1 MMKINP
7 DIFRS
12 YDVRGIYPTDINEE
26 TVFLIAKAYV
36 KRFNVKKVVVAGDVR
51 TSTPSLKSSMTK
63 GLLEA
68 GASVI
73 DIGIVT
79 TDMMLFSVGHLETDG
94 GIIIS
99 ASHNPREYNGM
110 KIVLK
115 GAMPVSSVNK
125 LFELRDMLIDGND
138 LETGLP
144 PGKTEFLNII
154 PAYVSHV
161 RNFIDFSSLKS
172 FNIVAN
178 PSFGMAGVV
187 VQEVLKG
194 APIIF
199 HFLNEIPNG
208 EFPKGPPNPLLPE
221 NQGETSQL
229 VRNLKA
235 NLGVAWDGDADR
247 CFFFDENGEFIPP
260 YYMSAL
266 FSEIFLSGSK
276 PGNNKKILHD
286 TRLTWVIEDT
296 VKKNGGIPIM
306 SKAGYTF
313 IKERMRKEEI
323 VFGSETSGH
332 YFFREN
338 YYSDNGMIPFL
349 LMLEEMSITD
359 KKPSELIAP
368 FKAGS
373 FISGEINFETT
384 DVKNLV
390 KKVTDFYRNQDGVML
405 DVDGVS
411 FEFDDWRFN
420 IRGAANEPLIRL
432 NIESR
437 DKKILE
443 DKISEITKLL
453 S

>member
-1 MMKINP
+1 
-7 DIFRS
+7 
-12 YDVRGIYPTDINEE
+12 
-26 TVFLIAKAYV
+26 
-36 KRFNVKKVVVAGDVR
+36 
-51 TSTPSLKSSMTK
+51 
-63 GLLEA
+63 
-68 GASVI
+68 
-73 DIGIVT
+73 
-79 TDMMLFSVGHLETDG
+79 
-94 GIIIS
+94 
-99 ASHNPREYNGM
+99 
-110 KIVLK
+110 
-115 GAMPVSSVNK
+115 
-125 LFELRDMLIDGND
+125 
-138 LETGLP
+138 
-144 PGKTEFLNII
+144 
-154 PAYVSHV
+154 
-161 RNFIDFSSLKS
+161 
-172 FNIVAN
+172 
-178 PSFGMAGVV
+178 
-187 VQEVLKG
+187 
-194 APIIF
+194 
-199 HFLNEIPNG
+199 
-208 EFPKGPPNPLLPE
+208 
-221 NQGETSQL
+221 
-229 VRNLKA
+229 
-235 NLGVAWDGDADR
+235 
-247 CFFFDENGEFIPP
+247 
-260 YYMSAL
+260 
-266 FSEIFLSGSK
+266 
-276 PGNNKKILHD
+276 
-286 TRLTWVIEDT
+286 

-390 KKVTDFYRNQDGVML
+390 KKVTDFYRNQGGVVL